1 MTTVHFQIGRPSR
14 DGPEPSRGELWLIPT
29 RRIAV
34 GKTVILPAPCVIP
47 LDRGEATA
55 QLTPTD
61 PRWCW
66 KIVEHTPGGGTRHV
80 SVPDSDQLIDTGN
93 VNDADNAKL
102 YVKGTTAYTYLTDL
116 SGATGMTGPQG
127 PQGLKGET
135 GAQGVKGETGP
146 QGLKGE
152 TGATGPAGKD
162 GSQITSGAGAPATGK
177 TGKTGDMYLDTTTGD
192 LYIYEA

>member
-14 DGPEPSRGELWLIPT
+14 DGQEPSRGELWLITT

-80 SVPDSDQLIDTGN
+80 SVPDSDQLIEY
-93 VNDADNAKL
+93 ADL
-102 YVKGTTAYTYLTDL
+102 DDIDPRT
-116 SGATGMTGPQG
+116 
-127 PQGLKGET
+127 LKTKDYGEDSWQSWFDQH
-135 GAQGVKGETGP
+135 ASQ
-146 QGLKGE
+146 LK
-152 TGATGPAGKD
+152 GPAGPKGD
-162 GSQITSGAGAPATGK
+162 RGEKGEHGNRITIGTGAPGEPSADGID
-177 TGKTGDMYLDTTTGD
+177 GDVYIDAATGD
-192 LYIYEA
+192 LYQIQNQ

>member
-80 SVPDSDQLIDTGN
+80 SVPDSDQLIEYADLDDIDPRTLKTRITAKTAGN
-93 VNDADNAKL
+93 LGSTSTPRNSKARQGQRAIEARRAN
-102 YVKGTTAYTYLTDL
+102 TETASPSERARRENHQPT
-116 SGATGMTGPQG
+116 A
-127 PQGLKGET
+127 
-135 GAQGVKGETGP
+135 
-146 QGLKGE
+146 
-152 TGATGPAGKD
+152 
-162 GSQITSGAGAPATGK
+162 
-177 TGKTGDMYLDTTTGD
+177 
-192 LYIYEA
+192 